1 MATDNK
7 KAKAD
12 PAPKSEA
19 AAKDKSNA
27 DGPHLYRLKSS
38 ISIVAA
44 IFAAAH
50 WSRGERPLMWRWEH
64 PALQL

>member
-19 AAKDKSNA
+19 AAKDKSAAGEAVHSPDVGSFQFSHKAPMPNA
-27 DGPHLYRLKSS
+27 VS
-38 ISIVAA
+38 AA
-44 IFAAAH
+44 QQ
-50 WSRGERPLMWRWEH
+50 S
-64 PALQL
+64 